1 MPSTGP
7 GSPTPACP
15 STSVAAVTTPG
26 PTPRPGPAAPAGP
39 DVDEL
44 RSAFDD
50 LLADSAG
57 DADADG
63 DAAGGVRD
71 HQVEALDAA
80 HELLARALTALDAT
94 R

>member
-1 MPSTGP
+1 MRDS
-7 GSPTPACP
+7 S
-15 STSVAAVTTPG
+15 SDSVDRVTTPG
-26 PTPRPGPAAPAGP
+26 PTPLPGPSGP

-44 RSAFDD
+44 RSSFDD

-57 DADADG
+57 APGDHDG
-63 DAAGGVRD
+63 DGGSVRD

-80 HELLARALTALDAT
+80 HELLAAALTALDAT

>member
-1 MPSTGP
+1 MEDVTIPAS
-7 GSPTPACP
+7 SPA
-15 STSVAAVTTPG
+15 
-26 PTPRPGPAAPAGP
+26 PRPGPAERDLPSRDARVGK
-39 DVDEL
+39 L

-57 DADADG
+57 TDTTATDG
-63 DAAGGVRD
+63 APEGGHGTVDD

-80 HELLARALTALDAT
+80 HELLARALTALDST

>member
-1 MPSTGP
+1 MEYVTIPAS
-7 GSPTPACP
+7 SPA
-15 STSVAAVTTPG
+15 
-26 PTPRPGPAAPAGP
+26 PRPGPAEPAGP

-57 DADADG
+57 TDTTATDG
-63 DAAGGVRD
+63 APEGGHGTVDD

-80 HELLARALTALDAT
+80 HELLARALTALDST